1 MLLKLIRFWLP
12 TALCIGGIAVI
23 VIGGVDE
30 TSLEVGIPVFSAGA
44 SIWLLNFLYRVGVS
58 GDGERDAEEDARA
71 YFALHGHWPGEQGP
85 STRNGGAQ

>member
-12 TALCIGGIAVI
+12 TALCIAGIAVI

-30 TSLEVGIPVFSAGA
+30 TSLEIGIPLFSAGA

-58 GDGERDAEEDARA
+58 GDTERDAEEDARA
-71 YFALHGHWPGEQGP
+71 YFARHGHWPGEGR
-85 STRNGGAQ
+85 TGTGNGGVR